1 MDTHATASGDGN
13 TRHPEHCAAI
23 VHPQRSLPMT
33 FWQSICNWFD
43 STHSTSDPIGTTTDD
58 HFTHINPA
66 TGLPMAGDGFGGVD
80 VGGSPFGTDIHHDTF
95 THNSFCIDP
104 FSDH

>member
-1 MDTHATASGDGN
+1 
-13 TRHPEHCAAI
+13 
-23 VHPQRSLPMT
+23 MT

-43 STHSTSDPIGTTTDD
+43 STQSTCDPIGTTTDD

-66 TGLPMAGDGFGGVD
+66 TGLPMAGDGCCGID

-95 THNSFCIDP
+95 THNSMGSDL
-104 FSDH
+104 FSND